1 MVEIEVQD
9 ALWDEFAAIARS
21 QRTSPAVLVEQVLRE
36 FVQRVSD
43 EALLARS
50 EQAARRTRFRI
61 EETEQIIQQHRS
73 YKGE

>member
-1 MVEIEVQD
+1 MVEIEIQD

-21 QRTSPAVLVEQVLRE
+21 QRTPPEALAEQVLRE

-50 EQAARRTRFRI
+50 ERAARRSRFRI
-61 EETEQIIQQHRS
+61 EETENIIRQHRS
-73 YKGE
+73 RKR